1 MQFRLLSGKHFF
13 RHFHVDL
20 QGQKLAQGQQHAN
33 DKETQKPKGGSIGQ
47 IDLVID
53 ADQPQQ
59 NHDDRHTRTQAR
71 RAAADGGQGGR
82 TSDGRRG

>member
-1 MQFRLLSGKHFF
+1 MPLPAVVHGAQVQFGLLSGKHFF
-13 RHFHVDL
+13 RHFNVDL

-33 DKETQKPKGGSIGQ
+33 DKETQKPKGGGIGQ

-71 RAAADGGQGGR
+71 RTAADG
-82 TSDGRRG
+82 